1 MSVVARLEEQTLR
14 PDQELAA
21 LIEQAAGDGAVVSF
35 AGIARPG
42 SKGGQTV
49 YRLVLETHAAL
60 TLQSLEDIAV
70 EAAARF
76 DISHVRVVHRCGDIA
91 AGEPIVFAGAAALHR
106 RAAFEAADYL
116 MDRLKTEAVF
126 WKREVGEAGSEWIE
140 PTEAD
145 YSDRERWG

>member
-1 MSVVARLEEQTLR
+1 MSIVARLEEEALR
-14 PDQELAA
+14 PEQELAA
-21 LIEQAAGDGAVVSF
+21 LIEQARGDGAIVSF

-42 SKGGQTV
+42 ARGGEAV
-49 YRLVLETHAAL
+49 YRLVLEHHPAL
-60 TLQSLEDIAV
+60 TLQSLEEIAV

-76 DISHVRVVHRCGDIA
+76 DVSHVRVVHRSGDIA
-91 AGEPIVFAGAAALHR
+91 AGEAIVFAGAASRHR
-106 RAAFEAADYL
+106 RDAFTAADYL

-126 WKREVGEAGSEWIE
+126 WKREIGETGSEWIE